1 MLMNLETQKLR
12 NLETTRS
19 GFTLIEMLIV
29 IGIISI
35 LVGVSLTSFNKM
47 MKSAEKAKAQELVS
61 NAATALAGLYEADG
75 VWPKK
80 IREANA
86 SKEQGK
92 LNDEIA
98 LILAKRGYMS
108 LSMANGKLS
117 GRDRF
122 GVITPWAAKVVDQKG
137 SSATLGDSV
146 TAGTTV
152 EDHILNFAVDL
163 DGDGKILSQEC
174 GGRIGNIR
182 ATVAVWCLSKDGKD
196 SVQSWTKGQEQA
208 VK

>member
-1 MLMNLETQKLR
+1 MKKA
-12 NLETTRS
+12 
-19 GFTLIEMLIV
+19 FTLIEMLIV
-29 IGIISI
+29 IGIISV
-35 LVGVSLTSFNKM
+35 LVGVSLTSFGKM

-61 NAATALAGLYEADG
+61 NAATALTALYEADG

-92 LNDEIA
+92 LNAEIA
-98 LILAKRGYMS
+98 LILSKRGYLP

-122 GVITPWAAKVVDQKG
+122 GVITPWAAKVVDRNG
-137 SSATLGDSV
+137 SSAKLSDAV
-146 TAGTTV
+146 TANTTV
-152 EDHILNFAVDL
+152 EDHILGFAVDL

-174 GGRIGNIR
+174 GGRIGNVR
-182 ATVAVWCLSKDGKD
+182 ATAVVWCLSKDGKD